1 MMETSVDT
9 DADDVMM
16 MMMMMMMIRTTAD
29 CISYLVLHSR
39 MVLTTLQHDI
49 SKQFFILF
57 ISTPT
62 FNQDIKL
69 GNHFILKLKL

>member
-1 MMETSVDT
+1 MLMQ
-9 DADDVMM
+9 

-29 CISYLVLHSR
+29 CKSYLIPHSR
-39 MVLTTLQHDI
+39 MVLTTLQHDF

-69 GNHFILKLKL
+69 GNHFILKLQL